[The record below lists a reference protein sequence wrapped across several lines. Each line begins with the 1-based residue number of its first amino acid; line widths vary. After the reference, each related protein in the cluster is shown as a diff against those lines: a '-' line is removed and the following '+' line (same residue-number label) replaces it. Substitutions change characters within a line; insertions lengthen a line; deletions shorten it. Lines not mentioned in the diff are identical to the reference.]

1 MITIYGIR
9 NCDTMKK
16 AMVWLDE
23 QGISYHF
30 HDYRKEG
37 APEQKVS
44 EWMDRLGWEDV
55 INRRGTTWR
64 KLPESTRDG
73 MDRHT
78 AQREALAN
86 PSLIRRP
93 VLESGD
99 VLLIGFKPDAWADA
113 LK

>member
-16 AMVWLDE
+16 AMTWLDE
-23 QGISYHF
+23 QGIDYHF
-30 HDYRKEG
+30 HDYKKDG
-37 APEQKVS
+37 APEARVRQWIAS
-44 EWMDRLGWEDV
+44 QGWEQV

-64 KLPESTRDG
+64 KLPEATRETMNAG
-73 MDRHT
+73 
-78 AQREALAN
+78 AALEQALAN

-93 VLESGD
+93 VVETGD
-99 VLLIGFKPDAWADA
+99 DLLIGFDAGRWSQA